1 MKKTSR
7 SAAKKPAAKK
17 PATKKTPTK
26 PKRKTAE
33 SQLAQVV
40 TRLELVADKLAQA
53 AERLAELHAPGMEA
67 LPVPAAQPPMREAV
81 HEHADDVEVGR
92 TGAAS
97 GSEQEPKLQDEGA
110 GEVVDVDMVIDE
122 GEEE

>member
-17 PATKKTPTK
+17 PATKKSSTK
-26 PKRKTAE
+26 PKRKATE
-33 SQLAQVV
+33 SQRAKVAA
-40 TRLELVADKLAQA
+40 RLERVAD
-53 AERLAELHAPGMEA
+53 RLARPADRLADRHAPGTEA

-92 TGAAS
+92 TEAAT
-97 GSEQEPKLQDEGA
+97 GSEPEPKRQD
-110 GEVVDVDMVIDE
+110 
-122 GEEE
+122 